1 MKEIALAAFV
11 LLAGGADVHA
21 QGKMATPSFNAMP
34 AAAAEA
40 DTDDP
45 IDDRGILELLVAHTK
60 TTWTWI
66 AYSFGSM
73 FAAVTPPTTAA
84 MVKSLQE
91 EDQQLV
97 FLSMMGDTGY
107 KIIEFENGIG
117 LPPYIALRFTRIRNL
132 SDADIDY
139 ADRELAR
146 WERRESSIIAGA
158 QRAVISTLVFV
169 NQSDSFVVD
178 SVRLRL
184 LPLPQV
190 KFSLAP
196 TIGGLGWESS
206 ELMRAIRRLD
216 QRVSGFKLEP

>member
-1 MKEIALAAFV
+1 
-11 LLAGGADVHA
+11 
-21 QGKMATPSFNAMP
+21 
-34 AAAAEA
+34 
-40 DTDDP
+40 
-45 IDDRGILELLVAHTK
+45 
-60 TTWTWI
+60 
-66 AYSFGSM
+66 
-73 FAAVTPPTTAA
+73 
-84 MVKSLQE
+84 
-91 EDQQLV
+91 
-97 FLSMMGDTGY
+97 MGDIGY
-107 KIIEFENGIG
+107 KIIEFESGIG
-117 LPPYIALRFTRIRNL
+117 LRPYIALRFTRIRNL